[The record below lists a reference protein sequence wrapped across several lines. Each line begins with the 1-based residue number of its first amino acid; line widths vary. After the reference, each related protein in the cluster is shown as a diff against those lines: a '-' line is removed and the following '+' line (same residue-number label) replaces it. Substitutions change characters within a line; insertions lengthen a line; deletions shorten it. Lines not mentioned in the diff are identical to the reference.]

1 MTDELKIH
9 AQNHGFTIKDLAIT
23 AEDVVGDGIPQGYLV
38 GSALQV
44 ALGAVNAGKVSNEKQ
59 ALLDLIHE
67 YMGWVRNMIDV
78 PPKETEPF
86 CMFCPCYC
94 DAAYSDSCY
103 SCEEA
108 RNGFFGDEDSLII

>member
-23 AEDVVGDGIPQGYLV
+23 AEDVAGDGIPQGYLV

-44 ALGAVNAGKVSNEKQ
+44 ALGAVNARKVSNEKQ

-67 YMGWVRNMIDV
+67 YMGWVRNIIDV

-86 CMFCPCYC
+86 CPFSPAYC
-94 DAAYSDSCY
+94 DDAYSGSCY
-103 SCEEA
+103 LCEKSRED
-108 RNGFFGDEDSLII
+108 FLSDEDSL